1 LLAFWLLPPGL
12 LAFWLLPRR
21 FRSHCRFGRRRLSRC
36 CRLFQRIQGLFD
48 LLSPCCEC
56 LLSRFQIALS
66 FEGLS
71 VGGRCLRLSRLLT
84 GFCRRRLQLL
94 FRRCR
99 LLTGSLL
106 NALRGSRHIRCRR
119 LHIFSQ
125 LLLPLLGGRQ
135 LILSRSQLTAEIR
148 LQTFRRLLQLL
159 QRLRRFCRILFCQ
172 LRCRI
177 VRSQGRHGSIVHS
190 LAILLR
196 RLHSLSC
203 PVLLPS
209 SIIEAILHG
218 LPLLLLSRQLLLQ
231 TRIRRLLIQL
241 LLSLLYP
248 LVGIPHFILR
258 ILHCLLGA
266 FHGVFRL
273 LHGLV
278 GRPFLLFT
286 KCLSLF
292 F

>member
-1 LLAFWLLPPGL
+1 M
-12 LAFWLLPRR
+12 
-21 FRSHCRFGRRRLSRC
+21 
-36 CRLFQRIQGLFD
+36 
-48 LLSPCCEC
+48 
-56 LLSRFQIALS
+56 
-66 FEGLS
+66 S

-106 NALRGSRHIRCRR
+106 NALRCLLQRLGHRRIVQPTFMPRGSRHIRCRR

-248 LVGIPHFILR
+248 LVGIPHFILS

-273 LHGLV
+273 LHGLA